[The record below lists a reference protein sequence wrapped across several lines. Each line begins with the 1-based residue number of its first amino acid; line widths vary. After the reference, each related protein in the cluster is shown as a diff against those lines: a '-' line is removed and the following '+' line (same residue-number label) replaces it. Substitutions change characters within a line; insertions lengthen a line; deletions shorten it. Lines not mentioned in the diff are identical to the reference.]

1 MAACPNPRA
10 FFGWAREV
18 LSGQGRTPLVPAATI
33 LQSEAMLPLEDR
45 RRVSLSEP
53 DQVKTAIRVP
63 SIPRIGSASPTTV
76 GRTLNRL
83 PRWTARAVLGLTVFV
98 LVLASVGALYEAV
111 ASSQDALHYPP
122 PGRLVDVGGYQVH
135 VLCMGEGSPTVLLD
149 AWAGGFTAEWAP
161 VQPIVART
169 TRVCA
174 WDRAGSGWS
183 DLGTH
188 EHTPRAY
195 AAEMEAVLR
204 AADIQ
209 GPFVLVAASY
219 AGRVARLYASQHPE
233 QVVGVV
239 FVDAVHEDAFSAQD
253 IADQEQQRRVLAVG
267 NWVLSRLGVARL
279 LGARL
284 VPLIDGPVGYTQ
296 PEATRELFAVVS
308 TRPKNLEG
316 NARLAAHQTDDD
328 EQLRAAGTLE
338 DRPLVVLSSS
348 QTTAASANWSEGQR
362 KLTDLSSNS
371 THILAE
377 GSHLI
382 AWEHPDLVISAI
394 ERVVA
399 GGT

>member
-1 MAACPNPRA
+1 MAACPNHRA
-10 FFGWAREV
+10 FFGCARKV
-18 LSGQGRTPLVPAATI
+18 LSGQGRTPLVLAATI
-33 LQSEAMLPLEDR
+33 LQSGAMLPVQDQR
-45 RRVSLSEP
+45 RLSLSEP
-53 DQVKTAIRVP
+53 DQFKTAIRVR
-63 SIPRIGSASPTTV
+63 SIPRIGSASPTAV

-83 PRWTARAVLGLTVFV
+83 PQWTARAVLGLMVFV
-98 LVLASVGALYEAV
+98 LALTSAGALYEAM
-111 ASSQDALHYPP
+111 ASRRDALHYPP

-135 VLCMGEGSPTVLLD
+135 LLCMGEGSPTVLLD
-149 AWAGGFTAEWAP
+149 VWAGGFSAEWAP
-161 VQPIVART
+161 VQPAVART

-188 EHTPRAY
+188 DHTPRAY
-195 AAEMEAVLR
+195 AVEMEAVLR
-204 AADIQ
+204 AGGIP
-209 GPFVLVAASY
+209 GPYVLVAASY

-239 FVDAVHEDAFSAQD
+239 FVDAVHEDSFSAQD
-253 IADQEQQRRVLAVG
+253 VADQEQQRRVLGIG

-279 LGARL
+279 LGPRL

-296 PEATRELFAVVS
+296 PQATRQLIAVVS

-371 THILAE
+371 THVLAE